1 MTQEKGWRYETRM
14 IVVLGFMFGIVFF
27 DRNAMAFLGPFVAR
41 DLQLNSTQ
49 VGMLGSALSFTWA
62 LSGLLVSALSDATG
76 KRKAV
81 LVTAIVFFSL
91 SSMLSAV
98 AATFSV
104 LLISRL
110 IMGFSEGGILP
121 ICQSLLVAESTEKR
135 RGFNMGVMQNVG
147 SNFFGSFLA
156 PIVLVAIAQAF
167 SWRAGFY
174 VAAAPGLLCALLVI
188 LLIREPKV
196 APVVSATPGQRGSWL
211 ELLRH
216 RNIWVCVAVS
226 IVMVAWMVLGWVF
239 LPFAYPALRGLDD
252 SVSSYLM
259 SLLGISAMVFAF
271 IVPGL
276 SDRIGRRPV
285 VIAFNAIGIIV
296 PLAALYFDGSP
307 WLLGALVFIGWAAS
321 GSFPI
326 FMATI
331 PSETIPL
338 RLLATAIGVVIGLG
352 EILGGVIAPTLAGRA
367 ADLYDMRW
375 PMYIMA
381 GCAAAGAFFALFL
394 RETAPVKI
402 SAGAPADSTTRALAT
417 TRAQFRG

>member
-1 MTQEKGWRYETRM
+1 MKQLGAWRYETQM

-41 DLQLNSTQ
+41 DLKLNSTQ

-76 KRKAV
+76 KRKAI
-81 LVTAIVFFSL
+81 LITAIVIFSL
-91 SSMLSAV
+91 SSMLSGL

-104 LLISRL
+104 LLVSRL
-110 IMGFSEGGILP
+110 LMGLSEGGILP

-135 RGFNMGVMQNVG
+135 RGLNMGVMQNVG

-156 PIVLVAIAQAF
+156 PIVLVAIAQAW

-174 VAAAPGLLCALLVI
+174 VAAAPGLLCALLVMF
-188 LLIREPKV
+188 LIREPQA
-196 APVVSATPGQRGSWL
+196 APVSTASQPRGSWL
-211 ELLRH
+211 ELLRY
-216 RNIWVCVAVS
+216 RNIWVCIAVS

-252 SVSSYLM
+252 TVTSYLM
-259 SLLGISAMVFAF
+259 SLLGISAVVFAF

-276 SDRIGRRPV
+276 SDRIGRKPV
-285 VIAFNAIGIIV
+285 VIAFNAIGVVV
-296 PLAALYFDGSP
+296 PLAALYFGGSP
-307 WLLGALVFIGWAAS
+307 WLLGALVFVGWSAS
-321 GSFPI
+321 GTFPI

-331 PSETIPL
+331 PSETIPP
-338 RLLATAIGVVIGLG
+338 RLLATAIGVVIGVG
-352 EILGGVIAPTLAGRA
+352 EILGGVSAPTLAGHA
-367 ADLYDMRW
+367 ADLHGMQW

-381 GCAAAGAFFALFL
+381 GCAAAGTFFALFL
-394 RETAPVKI
+394 RETAPVKKFAI
-402 SAGAPADSTTRALAT
+402 DTIAPVSSRV
-417 TRAQFRG
+417 

>member
-1 MTQEKGWRYETRM
+1 M

-27 DRNAMAFLGPFVAR
+27 DRNAMAFLGPFVAK

-81 LVTAIVFFSL
+81 LVTAILVFSL
-91 SSMLSAV
+91 SSMLSGL
-98 AATFSV
+98 AASFSV
-104 LLISRL
+104 LLVSRL

-121 ICQSLLVAESTEKR
+121 ICQSLLVAESAESR
-135 RGFNMGVMQNVG
+135 RGLNMGVMQNVG

-167 SWRAGFY
+167 SWRTGFY
-174 VAAAPGLLCALLVI
+174 MAAAPGLLCALLV
-188 LLIREPKV
+188 LFLIREPEA
-196 APVVSATPGQRGSWL
+196 APARATPEQRGSWL
-211 ELLRH
+211 ELLRF
-216 RNIWVCVAVS
+216 RNIWVCIAVS

-239 LPFAYPALRGLDD
+239 LPFAYPALRGLDA
-252 SVSSYLM
+252 SVTSYLM
-259 SLLGISAMVFAF
+259 SSLGISAVVFAF

-285 VIAFNAIGIIV
+285 VIAFNAIGIVV
-296 PLAALYFDGSP
+296 PLAALYFGGSP
-307 WLLGALVFIGWAAS
+307 WLLGALVFVGWSAS
-321 GSFPI
+321 GTFPI

-331 PSETIPL
+331 PSETIPT
-338 RLLATAIGVVIGLG
+338 RLLATAIGVVMGVG
-352 EILGGVIAPTLAGRA
+352 EILGGVSAPTLAGRA
-367 ADLYDMRW
+367 ADLHGMQW

-381 GCAAAGAFFALFL
+381 GCAVAGAFFALFL
-394 RETAPVKI
+394 RETAPVKS
-402 SAGAPADSTTRALAT
+402 SARPFEDLTKSALSTTRA
-417 TRAQFRG
+417 

>member
-1 MTQEKGWRYETRM
+1 MRQISGWRYETQM

-27 DRNAMAFLGPFVAR
+27 DRNAMAFLGPFVAK

-76 KRKAV
+76 KRKAI
-81 LVTAIVFFSL
+81 LVTAIVIFSL
-91 SSMLSAV
+91 SSLLSGL

-104 LLISRL
+104 LLVSRL
-110 IMGFSEGGILP
+110 IMGLSEGGILP
-121 ICQSLLVAESTEKR
+121 ICQSLLVAESSEKR
-135 RGFNMGVMQNVG
+135 RGLNMGVMQNVG

-174 VAAAPGLLCALLVI
+174 VAAAPGLLCALLVMF
-188 LLIREPKV
+188 LIREPKV
-196 APVVSATPGQRGSWL
+196 APVSTNRERGSWL
-211 ELLRH
+211 ELLRY
-216 RNIWVCVAVS
+216 RNIWVCIAVS

-239 LPFAYPALRGLDD
+239 MPFAYPALRGLDD
-252 SVSSYLM
+252 SVTSYLM
-259 SLLGISAMVFAF
+259 SLLGISAVVFAF

-285 VIAFNAIGIIV
+285 VIAFNAIGIMV

-307 WLLGALVFIGWAAS
+307 WLLGALVFVGWAAS
-321 GSFPI
+321 GAFPI

-331 PSETIPL
+331 PSETIPT
-338 RLLATAIGVVIGLG
+338 RLLATAIGAVIGVG
-352 EILGGVIAPTLAGRA
+352 EILGGVSAPTLAGRA
-367 ADLYDMRW
+367 ADLHGMQW

-394 RETAPVKI
+394 RETAPAKK
-402 SAGAPADSTTRALAT
+402 SARGAFEELTTSALSTPHPQLRD
-417 TRAQFRG
+417 

>member
-1 MTQEKGWRYETRM
+1 M

-41 DLQLNSTQ
+41 DLQLNNTQ
-49 VGMLGSALSFTWA
+49 VGMLGSALSLTWA
-62 LSGLLVSALSDATG
+62 LSCLLVSALSDATG
-76 KRKAV
+76 KRKAI
-81 LVTAIVFFSL
+81 LVPAIVIFSL
-91 SSMLSAV
+91 SSMLSGM

-121 ICQSLLVAESTEKR
+121 ICQSLLVAESSEKR

-156 PIVLVAIAQAF
+156 PIVLVAIAQAYG
-167 SWRAGFY
+167 WRTGFY
-174 VAAAPGLLCALLVI
+174 VAAVPGLLCALLVMF
-188 LLIREPKV
+188 LIREPR
-196 APVVSATPGQRGSWL
+196 AATVVSSAAQQRDSWL
-211 ELLRH
+211 ALLRY
-216 RNIWVCVAVS
+216 RNIWVCIAVS

-252 SVSSYLM
+252 SVTSYLM

-296 PLAALYFDGSP
+296 PLAALYFGGSP
-307 WLLGALVFIGWAAS
+307 WLLGALVFVGWSAS
-321 GSFPI
+321 GAFPI

-331 PSETIPL
+331 PSETVPI
-338 RLLATAIGVVIGLG
+338 RLLATAIGVVICVG
-352 EILGGVIAPTLAGRA
+352 EILGGVTAPTLAGRA
-367 ADLYDMRW
+367 ADLHGMQW

-381 GCAAAGAFFALFL
+381 GCAAAGAVFAIFL
-394 RETAPVKI
+394 RETAPVKK
-402 SAGAPADSTTRALAT
+402 SASAT
-417 TRAQFRG
+417 G

>member
-1 MTQEKGWRYETRM
+1 M

-76 KRKAV
+76 KRKAI
-81 LVTAIVFFSL
+81 LVASILIFSF
-91 SSMLSAV
+91 SSMLSGL
-98 AATFSV
+98 AATFSI
-104 LLISRL
+104 LLLSRL
-110 IMGFSEGGILP
+110 LMGLSEGGILP
-121 ICQSLLVAESTEKR
+121 ICQSLLVAESSERR
-135 RGFNMGVMQNVG
+135 RGLNMGVMQNVG

-188 LLIREPKV
+188 LLIREPQK
-196 APVVSATPGQRGSWL
+196 APASTTPKQRGSWL
-211 ELLRH
+211 ELLRY
-216 RNIWVCVAVS
+216 RNIWVCIAVS
-226 IVMVAWMVLGWVF
+226 VVMVAWMVLGWVF

-252 SVSSYLM
+252 TVTSYLM
-259 SLLGISAMVFAF
+259 SLLGISAVVFAF

-276 SDRIGRRPV
+276 SDRIGRKPV
-285 VIAFNAIGIIV
+285 VVAFNAIGIVV
-296 PLAALYFDGSP
+296 PLAALYFGGSP
-307 WLLGALVFIGWAAS
+307 WLLGALVFVGWAAS
-321 GSFPI
+321 GAFPI

-331 PSETIPL
+331 PSETIPA
-338 RLLATAIGVVIGLG
+338 RLLATAIGVVIGVG
-352 EILGGVIAPTLAGRA
+352 EILGGVSAPTLAGHA
-367 ADLYDMRW
+367 ADLHGMQW

-381 GCAAAGAFFALFL
+381 GCAAAGTFFALFL
-394 RETAPVKI
+394 RETAPVKKQV
-402 SAGAPADSTTRALAT
+402 SS
-417 TRAQFRG
+417 QV